1 MGRARD
7 IEATLREL
15 TPQVLGALVRHYGHF
30 DACEDA
36 VQDALLD
43 ATVAWTE
50 RGIPHSPRGW
60 LITVAS
66 RRLTDQWRSD
76 SARRRRE
83 TTAAAMEPAAD
94 LAPPPDGT
102 DAAAADDSLALLFLC
117 CHPAL
122 SPPSQVA
129 LTLRAVGGLS
139 TAQIARAFLVPEA
152 TMAQRIS
159 RAKQQITAA
168 GARFRMSE
176 PERAQRLGAVLH
188 VLYLVFNEGYVA
200 SSGPDPLRVE
210 LTDEAIRLVREVR
223 RQLPDEGEVAGLL
236 ALMLLTDA
244 RRPARTRSDGGLVPL
259 AEQDRSR
266 WNRALITEGV
276 ALITET
282 LAHARVGPFQ
292 IQAAI
297 AAVHAEATDAPRTPT
312 GHRSSRST
320 TCSPAPP
327 RIPWCCSTGPSP
339 PPWCTGPAPGWT
351 CSPTWTATATCPV
364 TTDCT
369 PSAPIFWNR
378 RATTWRRRPHSPRP
392 PAGRPASPSSAT
404 CRPRP
409 PGSPPTTPTDSGPGK
424 RTRHEASQSR
434 SGSSLA
440 RRSAVL

>member
-36 VQDALLD
+36 VQDAALD

-83 TTAAAMEPAAD
+83 TTAAAREPAAD
-94 LAPPPDGT
+94 LAPPPDVTG
-102 DAAAADDSLALLFLC
+102 AAAADDSLALLFLC
-117 CHPAL
+117 CHPAV

-176 PERAQRLGAVLH
+176 AEQAQRLGAVLQ

-200 SSGPDPLRVE
+200 SAGPDPLRVE
-210 LTDEAIRLVREVR
+210 LTDEAIRLLRQVRG
-223 RQLPDEGEVAGLL
+223 QLPDEGEVAGLL

-282 LAHARVGPFQ
+282 LTHARVGPFQ

-297 AAVHAEATDAPRTPT
+297 AAVHAEATDAAETDWAQILALYDLLAGSTPNPMVLLNRAVAAAMAHGPRT
-312 GHRSSRST
+312 GLDMLADLDRDRHMSNHHRLHAVR
-320 TCSPAPP
+320 AHLLEQA
-327 RIPWCCSTGPSP
+327 GEH
-339 PPWCTGPAPGWT
+339 A
-351 CSPTWTATATCPV
+351 AAQAAF
-364 TTDCT
+364 DE
-369 PSAPIFWNR
+369 AAR
-378 RATTWRRRPHSPRP
+378 RATSIPEQRYLQAQTAR
-392 PAGRPASPSSAT
+392 
-404 CRPRP
+404 
-409 PGSPPTTPTDSGPGK
+409 
-424 RTRHEASQSR
+424 
-434 SGSSLA
+434 LA
-440 RRSAVL
+440 ANNPD

>member
-1 MGRARD
+1 MGRTGD

-36 VQDALLD
+36 VQDAQLD

-50 RGIPHSPRGW
+50 RGIPRSPRGW

-76 SARRRRE
+76 SARRKRE
-83 TTAAAMEPAAD
+83 TTAAAMQPTEERLPAITEA
-94 LAPPPDGT
+94 T
-102 DAAAADDSLALLFLC
+102 DSADDSLALLFLC
-117 CHPAL
+117 CHPSL

-139 TAQIARAFLVPEA
+139 TVQIARAFLVPEA
-152 TMAQRIS
+152 TAAQRIS

-168 GARFRMSE
+168 GARFHMSE
-176 PERAQRLGAVLH
+176 QERAHRLGAVLQ
-188 VLYLVFNEGYVA
+188 VLYLVFNEGYIA

-223 RQLPDEGEVAGLL
+223 RLLPEEGEVAGLL

-244 RRPARTRSDGGLVPL
+244 RRPARTRPDGSLVPL
-259 AEQDRSR
+259 AEQDRAR

-297 AAVHAEATDAPRTPT
+297 AAVHAEATDAEDTDWAQILALYDLLAGSSASPMVLLNRAVAAAMVHGPRTGLDMLADLDQDRRLSGHHRLHAVRAHLLEQAGDRT
-312 GHRSSRST
+312 GAR
-320 TCSPAPP
+320 A
-327 RIPWCCSTGPSP
+327 
-339 PPWCTGPAPGWT
+339 AFEE
-351 CSPTWTATATCPV
+351 AA
-364 TTDCT
+364 
-369 PSAPIFWNR
+369 R
-378 RATTWRRRPHSPRP
+378 RATNIPEQRYLHAQTERL
-392 PAGRPASPSSAT
+392 AANN
-404 CRPRP
+404 
-409 PGSPPTTPTDSGPGK
+409 PTHK
-424 RTRHEASQSR
+424 
-434 SGSSLA
+434 
-440 RRSAVL
+440 